1 MAISVF
7 SVFRYPDF
15 TIFYIVIIHHDTS
28 HAGVSFVR
36 RSKWS
41 EWFLDTWWNQTSFI
55 QFGSTKSGDNAALKH
70 LIDHLSAEE
79 MQAHVRIAKMQ
90 CLFNSY
96 SWVLT
101 WKSGWP
107 INWLSLFATGRWTGL
122 RFLETQLSTWRCNF
136 PEVIGWR
143 QGRGKFWA
151 IKINASPGNP

>member
-28 HAGVSFVR
+28 HAGISFVR

-107 INWLSLFATGRWTGL
+107 IN
-122 RFLETQLSTWRCNF
+122 
-136 PEVIGWR
+136 
-143 QGRGKFWA
+143 
-151 IKINASPGNP
+151 